1 MSLRLFYTS
10 VLALC
15 AGQGAFA
22 DTAAAGLD
30 GAWKSVSCEV
40 RPQPNADGTMG
51 EWWLTREI
59 TLDAGRIEADFTT
72 YAGPGC
78 DFALQVLSFAG
89 SVQVLGP
96 SGVMDGAVE
105 ADLTI
110 DEFVRFTP
118 LAQGFADF
126 LNSAEAGTCGT
137 AEWQVG
143 TAGDVLETG
152 CSVLGLPANSPTVE
166 FEVLGVAADHL
177 YFGERP
183 VDGSFLTSPE
193 GRPKALLAPLIRQ

>member
-1 MSLRLFYTS
+1 MFTRF
-10 VLALC
+10 VLIALS
-15 AGQGAFA
+15 AAASGASA
-22 DTAAAGLD
+22 DTTAAGLD
-30 GAWKSVSCEV
+30 GSWRSVSCEV
-40 RPQPNADGTMG
+40 RPQPNADGSMG
-51 EWWLTREI
+51 EWWMTRTV
-59 TLDAGRIEADFTT
+59 TLEDGRIEAAFTT

-78 DFALQVLSFAG
+78 DFALQTLYFAG
-89 SVQVLGP
+89 RVDVLGP
-96 SGVMDGAVE
+96 SDVLDGAVE

-137 AEWQVG
+137 VPWEVG
-143 TAGDVLETG
+143 TAGDVLESG
-152 CSVLGLPANSPTVE
+152 CSVLGLPPNSPTVE
-166 FEVLGVAADHL
+166 YEVLGVAGDHL

-193 GRPKALLAPLIRQ
+193 GRPRALLAPLIRD